1 MDLVE
6 AGGRTL
12 QSKRN
17 TVTRSS
23 KIGEYRLQFDWK
35 LGEPWEREK
44 GTSFAWFW
52 KALNAQ

>member
-6 AGGRTL
+6 AGGRIF

-23 KIGEYRLQFDWK
+23 KVGEYKVQFDWK
-35 LGEPWEREK
+35 LGKLWEREK
-44 GTSFAWFW
+44 GTSFA
-52 KALNAQ
+52 